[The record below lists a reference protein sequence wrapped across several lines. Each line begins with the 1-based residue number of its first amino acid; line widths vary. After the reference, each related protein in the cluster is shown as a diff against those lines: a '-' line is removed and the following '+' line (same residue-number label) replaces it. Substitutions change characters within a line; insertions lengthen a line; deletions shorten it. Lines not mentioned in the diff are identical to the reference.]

1 MFRECRWQHY
11 TTAHLMLAMTILI
24 FRIAQFEREFF
35 VYTKKLKFLLL
46 TVNAFRI
53 RDFIFL
59 ILLAF
64 VSLDEATAAKQQS
77 AQLNAEVDAGKI
89 YTTKL
94 GNLPRGADLQI
105 TVEVDGEI
113 RVLLLNEGDLVA
125 LPDVKRPFFQG
136 KTSDE
141 LKFSLK
147 VPERGDYYLMLD
159 NRQGRTQRNFKLN
172 VMASAATP
180 VDLPEETLAK
190 LKAAYKELDEFEAKL
205 RRVFVFDELSF
216 RIGNCGTANTFSD
229 TDTIYICTE
238 IGRQLMQEIGDEA
251 KARDA
256 LLFAMLH
263 EVGHVLLNQ
272 WDYPFYAN
280 EEVADEFATVLM
292 AMFGQAE
299 RARIQAEY
307 FSRQSPDEE
316 LARKRNRD
324 DRHPLSVQRARN
336 ITRWLDDPGLVK
348 RWQKVLVPHMQ
359 SSALRALES
368 RPKPWVDSVL
378 IKEELARRGV
388 E

>member
-1 MFRECRWQHY
+1 MQ
-11 TTAHLMLAMTILI
+11 
-24 FRIAQFEREFF
+24 
-35 VYTKKLKFLLL
+35 
-46 TVNAFRI
+46 TVKALSI
-53 RDFIFL
+53 RDFIFM

-64 VSLDEATAAKQQS
+64 ASVNEATAARQQS
-77 AQLNAEVDAGKI
+77 ARLNAEVEAGKI
-89 YTTKL
+89 YTTRL

-105 TVEVDGEI
+105 TVQVDGEI
-113 RVLLLNEGDLVA
+113 RVLLLDEDDLAA

-147 VPERGDYYLMLD
+147 VPEWGDYYLMLD
-159 NRQGRTQRNFKLN
+159 NRQGRRQRNFKLD
-172 VMASAATP
+172 VVASAATP
-180 VDLPEETLAK
+180 ANLPEETLAK
-190 LKAAYKELDEFEAKL
+190 LKAAYKELDDFEAKL
-205 RRVFVFDELSF
+205 RQVFVFDELSF

-238 IGRQLMQEIGDEA
+238 IGRQLMQEIGDEV

-280 EEVADEFATVLM
+280 EEVADEFATVMM

-307 FSRQSPDEE
+307 FSRQSPDKE
-316 LARKRNRD
+316 LARKRYRD

-336 ITRWLDDPGLVK
+336 ITGWLDDPGLVK
-348 RWQKVLVPHMQ
+348 RWQKVLVPQMQ
-359 SSALRALES
+359 TSVLRALEL
-368 RPKPWVDSVL
+368 RPKTWTDLALV
-378 IKEELARRGV
+378 KEELARRGV